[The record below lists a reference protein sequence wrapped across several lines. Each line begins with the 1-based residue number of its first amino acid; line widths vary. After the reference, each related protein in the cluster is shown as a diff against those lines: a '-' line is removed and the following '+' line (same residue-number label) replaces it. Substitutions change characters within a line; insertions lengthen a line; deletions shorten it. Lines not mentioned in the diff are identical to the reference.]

1 MKKKSK
7 IGLES
12 QAYAAPRAE
21 SIAMNNEGLLCASV
35 DGGLQSFEQET
46 EVGSWDDPANP

>member
-12 QAYAAPRAE
+12 QAYAAPHAE

-35 DGGLQSFEQET
+35 AAGVENESFE
-46 EVGSWDDPANP
+46 EVTQGTWGD